1 MDYKKKLQI
10 YLEREV
16 EVIKNLN
23 LEDINRV
30 MNVLEEARLTN
41 RKIYICGNGG
51 SAATASHY
59 TGDFNKGINE
69 NLKVKYDFECL
80 NDNIPAMMAIAND
93 ISYNEIFRVLLK
105 NKMKA
110 GDIFIG
116 LSGSGNSQNIVNAME
131 YAREIGGTTVAIV
144 GYDGG
149 KLKQIADY
157 YIHVEINDMQISED
171 IHMILDHMM
180 MQTLCN
186 CSKDR

>member
-1 MDYKKKLQI
+1 M
-10 YLEREV
+10 
-16 EVIKNLN
+16 
-23 LEDINRV
+23 
-30 MNVLEEARLTN
+30 
-41 RKIYICGNGG
+41 
-51 SAATASHY
+51 
-59 TGDFNKGINE
+59 
-69 NLKVKYDFECL
+69 KYDFECL

-171 IHMILDHMM
+171 IHMILDHLM